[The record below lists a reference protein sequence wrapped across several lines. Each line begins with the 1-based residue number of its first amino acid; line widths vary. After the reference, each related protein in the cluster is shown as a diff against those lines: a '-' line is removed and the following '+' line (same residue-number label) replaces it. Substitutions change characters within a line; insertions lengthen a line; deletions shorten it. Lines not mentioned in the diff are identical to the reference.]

1 MNLAQPLIAALLAA
15 LLPAHAAQQAR
26 QLSIELQVQ
35 GEEGWQDNGSWEKGQ
50 ISQRFAVTT
59 TLYSDGGLSPV
70 NPLDPQA
77 RQQAEQRVQ
86 TQQAQVAAAQRRQR
100 ALAAAG
106 GLPDAATQQ
115 QMNAAIASAYQR
127 CGGNEA
133 CIRQA
138 VMAAAPQLMAPPP
151 GVSMAP
157 GAELAGVA
165 ARADAT
171 EIYQPWVSEDAC
183 PGSLVARRDDNAQGL
198 ISDVGA
204 ARPRLARVQLD
215 ESGARAG
222 LCHGY
227 AMTIV
232 DTRAQRLF
240 IESFALPPLRAR
252 RSATGVQG
260 ETTVEA
266 LPAQIRQWADA
277 QLRGV
282 PLTGQRTATLTLT
295 QPLVVSNGRHYAG
308 RVTVTLNWRFA

>member
-1 MNLAQPLIAALLAA
+1 MNLAQLLVAALLAA

-50 ISQRFAVTT
+50 IRQRFALTT

-77 RQQAEQRVQ
+77 RQQAEQRLQ
-86 TQQAQVAAAQRRQR
+86 TQQAQVAAAQRRQQ
-100 ALAAAG
+100 ALEAAG

-115 QMNAAIASAYQR
+115 QMNAAIARAYQR
-127 CGGNEA
+127 CGGNEP
-133 CIRQA
+133 CIREA
-138 VMAAAPQLMAPPP
+138 VMAAAPQLLAPPP
-151 GVSMAP
+151 GVSVAP
-157 GAELAGVA
+157 GAELVNPPE
-165 ARADAT
+165 RADAA
-171 EIYQPWVSEDAC
+171 EIYQRWLSEDTC
-183 PGSLVARRDDNAQGL
+183 PGSLVARRDDTSQGL

-204 ARPRLARVQLD
+204 ARSRQARVQLD

-227 AMTIV
+227 AMTVV
-232 DTRAQRLF
+232 DTRTQRLF

-266 LPAQIRQWADA
+266 LPAQIRQWVDA

-282 PLTGQRTATLTLT
+282 PLSGQRSATLTLT
-295 QPLVVSNGRHYAG
+295 QPLVVSPWKHYAG